1 MLKLNPNPLLGG
13 DDTLET
19 ISAAL
24 HKTEMSNALLLA
36 EAGGGKTATVQE
48 FARRYSNDYIV
59 LETSIAQLE
68 AGGVEYLAKNF
79 KELFAELG
87 QYRKDNQMSKKL
99 VLFLD
104 EMHQLPM
111 ASPATGKLIT
121 WKRSVKAMFGLIHL
135 IYSSYVVATIMW
147 IQS

>member
-1 MLKLNPNPLLGG
+1 MIENLQFDANRYPALHNFTHMLKLNPNPLLGG

-68 AGGVEYLAKNF
+68 AGGVEYIAKNF
-79 KELFAELG
+79 K
-87 QYRKDNQMSKKL
+87 
-99 VLFLD
+99 
-104 EMHQLPM
+104 
-111 ASPATGKLIT
+111 
-121 WKRSVKAMFGLIHL
+121 
-135 IYSSYVVATIMW
+135 
-147 IQS
+147 